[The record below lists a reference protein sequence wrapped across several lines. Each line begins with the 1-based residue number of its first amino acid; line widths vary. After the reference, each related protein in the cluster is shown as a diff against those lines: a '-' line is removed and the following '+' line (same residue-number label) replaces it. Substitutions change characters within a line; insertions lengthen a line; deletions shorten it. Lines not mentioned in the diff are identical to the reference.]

1 MTVTAPMSANTSER
15 RTTCTEGRRGPTQ
28 QTELFGDE
36 RPGALV
42 NTPEW
47 RDLPAATQAA
57 LTSLM
62 ARLILDHAGA
72 HPAGLRAEAG
82 HDL

>member
-1 MTVTAPMSANTSER
+1 MAAIASANTSKRR
-15 RTTCTEGRRGPTQ
+15 RTRTEGRRGPTQ
-28 QTELFGDE
+28 QTELFGGE

-42 NTPEW
+42 DTPAW
-47 RDLPAATQAA
+47 QDLPAATQAV

-62 ARLILDHAGA
+62 ARLILDHAGPRCA
-72 HPAGLRAEAG
+72 SPRAEAS

>member
-1 MTVTAPMSANTSER
+1 MAATASANTSKR
-15 RTTCTEGRRGPTQ
+15 RRTCTEGRRGPTQ

-36 RPGALV
+36 QPGALV
-42 NTPEW
+42 NTPAW
-47 RDLPAATQAA
+47 QDLPAATQAV

-62 ARLILDHAGA
+62 AQLILDHAETR
-72 HPAGLRAEAG
+72 RASPRTEAS

>member
-1 MTVTAPMSANTSER
+1 MAATACANTSER
-15 RTTCTEGRRGPTQ
+15 RRPRITGRRGPTRQ
-28 QTELFGDE
+28 SELFGDE

-42 NTPEW
+42 ALPAWQN
-47 RDLPAATQAA
+47 LPAATQVV

-62 ARLILDHAGA
+62 GRLILDHVEARRAGSA
-72 HPAGLRAEAG
+72 AEAS

>member
-1 MTVTAPMSANTSER
+1 MTATAPVSANTSKR
-15 RTTCTEGRRGPTQ
+15 RRACTESRRGPAQ
-28 QTELFGDE
+28 QTELFDDE

-42 NTPEW
+42 GTPAW
-47 RDLPAATQAA
+47 QNLPAATQAV

-62 ARLILDHAGA
+62 ARLILEHAETRRDA
-72 HPAGLRAEAG
+72 PVAEAG

>member
-1 MTVTAPMSANTSER
+1 MAATASANTSKR
-15 RTTCTEGRRGPTQ
+15 RRTCTERRRGPTQ
-28 QTELFGDE
+28 QAELFGDE

-42 NTPEW
+42 DTPEW
-47 RDLPAATQAA
+47 QDLPAATRAA

-62 ARLILDHAGA
+62 ARLILDHAETRR
-72 HPAGLRAEAG
+72 AGPVARAG

>member
-1 MTVTAPMSANTSER
+1 MAATASANTSKR
-15 RTTCTEGRRGPTQ
+15 RRTCTEGPRGPTQ

-36 RPGALV
+36 RPDALAV
-42 NTPEW
+42 TPAW
-47 RDLPAATQAA
+47 QDLPAATQEA

-62 ARLILDHAGA
+62 ARLILEHAEA
-72 HPAGLRAEAG
+72 RRAGPVAEAG